1 MYMLKHRKA
10 YYIVLPLIHKLMKAF
25 YAKFLERRQHK
36 YWTQKLLLIQT
47 IWHSVRRQWLAR
59 RRCAPKGAL
68 DTCHRGRA
76 RAALT
81 LVAGRAIQDSCA
93 DAAARV
99 VKAFLARTNEQL
111 ALLRLLA
118 LRAKRVQAA
127 AAMLKRA
134 FARNRYLR
142 VRRRAREEK
151 ERFEAMM
158 TEYRHHYEAMQ
169 RRKAQADKQK
179 RARDMKRKEREDR
192 VQSILARSLKDMGR
206 SRSVLK
212 ASAAAKSG
220 VAVGAKEGKSP
231 AKKRRSPAKGGS
243 PTKLKEPNHHN
254 QKDKVIH

>member
-1 MYMLKHRKA
+1 
-10 YYIVLPLIHKLMKAF
+10 
-25 YAKFLERRQHK
+25 
-36 YWTQKLLLIQT
+36 
-47 IWHSVRRQWLAR
+47 
-59 RRCAPKGAL
+59 
-68 DTCHRGRA
+68 
-76 RAALT
+76 
-81 LVAGRAIQDSCA
+81 
-93 DAAARV
+93 
-99 VKAFLARTNEQL
+99 
-111 ALLRLLA
+111 
-118 LRAKRVQAA
+118 
-127 AAMLKRA
+127 MLKRA

-212 ASAAAKSG
+212 ASAATKSG

-231 AKKRRSPAKGGS
+231 AKKRRSPAKAGE
-243 PTKLKEPNHHN
+243 TKLKEPSHQKDH
-254 QKDKVIH
+254 KDKVIH

>member
-25 YAKFLERRQHK
+25 YAKFLKRRQHK
-36 YWTQKLLLIQT
+36 YWTHKLLLIQT
-47 IWHSVRRQWLAR
+47 IWNSVRRQWLAR
-59 RRCAPKGAL
+59 RRCTPKGAL
-68 DTCHRGRA
+68 EKCHRGRA

-81 LVAGRAIQDSCA
+81 LLAGRAIQDTCA
-93 DAAARV
+93 DAAAV
-99 VKAFLARTNEQL
+99 EIKAFLTRTNEQL
-111 ALLRLLA
+111 VMLRLLT
-118 LRAKRVQAA
+118 LRVKRVREA

-134 FARNRYLR
+134 FYRNRYLR

-158 TEYRHHYEAMQ
+158 TEYKYHYEAMQ

-179 RARDMKRKEREDR
+179 RERDMKRKEREDR

-212 ASAAAKSG
+212 ASAASKSG
-220 VAVGAKEGKSP
+220 VAVGS
-231 AKKRRSPAKGGS
+231 S
-243 PTKLKEPNHHN
+243 
-254 QKDKVIH
+254 